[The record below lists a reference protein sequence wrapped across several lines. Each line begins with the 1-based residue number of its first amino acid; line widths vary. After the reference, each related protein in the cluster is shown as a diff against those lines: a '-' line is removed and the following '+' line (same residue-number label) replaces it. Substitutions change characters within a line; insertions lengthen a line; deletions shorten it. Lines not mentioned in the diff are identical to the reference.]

1 MARNLPPLRALRVF
15 EAAARHCSLTLAA
28 EELHITHSAVSQQI
42 RSLEDY
48 FGQPLFTR
56 EARGV
61 TLLPQAR
68 AFYDEIQACLLRIES
83 AAAELRP
90 AHRPSLRVCA
100 TPSLAMKWLIPKLPA
115 FQQAHSDVDIEL
127 STLDQRSMDRSLN
140 TADIV
145 IRDTPAQW
153 PGHTCLKF
161 QEDFCV
167 VVAAPRF
174 LQRHRIRSPMDCIAH
189 PLLKVSGQ
197 TGDWQQ
203 WLTLAGVDAPSAL
216 PGATF
221 DHQLLC
227 IQAASN
233 EFGLALSPWSLL
245 EEDMQTGRLCPV
257 FAEPLLPNTGLYA
270 IYKTDSAIIEPIQ
283 RFVEWMA
290 TQGNAGQPSD
300 FLLTLSRSGHRS

>member
-42 RSLEDY
+42 RILEDY

-68 AFYDEIQACLLRIES
+68 PFFDEIQACLQRIET
-83 AAAELRP
+83 AAIEL
-90 AHRPSLRVCA
+90 RPSLRPTLRVCS
-100 TPSLAMKWLIPKLPA
+100 TPSLTMKWLIPKLPS
-115 FQQAHSDVDIEL
+115 FQQVHTESDIQL
-127 STLDQRSMDRSLN
+127 STLDQRSMDRGLI
-140 TADIV
+140 AVDLI
-145 IRDTPAQW
+145 IRDTPVQW

-161 QEDFCV
+161 LDDFCA

-174 LQRHRIRSPMDCIAH
+174 LLRHRIRSPIDCIAH

-203 WLTLAGVDAPSAL
+203 WLALGGVDAPSAL
-216 PGATF
+216 PGAIF
-221 DHQLLC
+221 DHHLLC

-245 EEDMQTGRLCPV
+245 EEDLQEKRVLPV
-257 FAEPLLPNTGLYA
+257 FAKPTLPNAGLYA
-270 IYKTDSAIIEPIQ
+270 IYKSSSTVIEHIQ
-283 RFVEWMA
+283 HFIAWMSS
-290 TQGNAGQPSD
+290 QGNPYQPTD
-300 FLLTLSRSGHRS
+300 FIPVPSSLKRTP